1 MLSAGLLKKNTR
13 ISHVLEN
20 NYWKFV
26 NVSAMII
33 ESHKYL
39 FPVTRYMELKILC
52 LAIIYCRIYYGK

>member
-1 MLSAGLLKKNTR
+1 MLSAGIL
-13 ISHVLEN
+13 N

-39 FPVTRYMELKILC
+39 FPVTRYMDSKVF
-52 LAIIYCRIYYGK
+52 A